1 MALSLTYDFEQ
12 KQDVLLVR
20 LTGELD
26 HHEAEQLKN
35 DWQSY
40 LQN

>member
-1 MALSLTYDFEQ
+1 MSLSIELEF

-26 HHEAEQLKN
+26 HHTAEELRSKITE
-35 DWQSY
+35 
-40 LQN
+40 